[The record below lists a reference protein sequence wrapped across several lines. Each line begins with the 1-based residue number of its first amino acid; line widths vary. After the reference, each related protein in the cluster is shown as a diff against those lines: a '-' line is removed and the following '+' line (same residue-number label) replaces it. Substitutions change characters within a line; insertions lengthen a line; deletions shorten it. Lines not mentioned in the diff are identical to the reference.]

1 METLR
6 FLDLP
11 FSIRKLHF
19 MRLESISY
27 KSVLIFLIF
36 NIPISLRAQIFN
48 WGGGFGSYSS
58 ESANAIEVDGAGN
71 TYVVGKY
78 RNTVDFDPG
87 GGAFLMTAQGESDIF
102 ILKLDPNGQFLWSK
116 SIGGTSFD
124 YANDI
129 KIDGN
134 GDVFITGV
142 FRNTVDFDPGTS
154 THNLTSNGQYDVFVL
169 KMDQNGN
176 HIWSTSFG
184 GGGYDYG
191 NKIDVDS
198 FGNIWVIGS
207 FRNTVDFNAGAT
219 SNNKTSNGGEDIYVL
234 KLNFLGNFISVQTM
248 GGTGNDS
255 PTSLAID
262 PFGFLFVTGTFEET
276 ADFNP
281 SNTTTNLISNGL
293 TDLFLIKLNFSGGL
307 LFAKSIG
314 GIGNDGSRDIKIDQ
328 FSNLFLTGYFSET
341 TDFDPSINGTSNL
354 VSLGYEDA
362 FTLKLNNLGDF
373 IWARS
378 FGNNNFIRGNSI
390 NIDSDGNVF
399 TGGFFRGIC
408 DIDPGSN
415 VIPINS
421 NGYMD
426 IILQKLDQNGNYL
439 NAISLG
445 NSGDDQIIDMKI
457 VNNEFYICGTF
468 MDHVDFNPS
477 ILDHVMTSNGDEDA
491 FVLKFGM
498 ANCSNNATSP
508 LYLELNVDDQCQEIN
523 WELNASSGLTLYQ
536 GGPYDCDG
544 NGGGTQ
550 ANSTIRDTFYL
561 FPYECYDFVINDA
574 GGNGMSFG
582 SWQISDYNGDQIVH
596 GGGNFGSQS
605 LQSFFIE
612 NDISNMKENKNNR
625 SKLPYPNPAHI
636 NETIHIPVMKS
647 DFELYIVDV
656 YGKIIQT
663 HQAKYPE
670 NTIKNLTKGIYF
682 FTISNHQNL
691 SRNFKIIVQ

>member
-1 METLR
+1 MATLP
-6 FLDLP
+6 FPDLP
-11 FSIRKLHF
+11 FNIRKLHF
-19 MRLESISY
+19 MILE
-27 KSVLIFLIF
+27 LIRDKFILIYLIF
-36 NIPISLRAQIFN
+36 NLSISSPAQIFN
-48 WGGGFGSYSS
+48 WGGCFGSYSA

-71 TYVVGKY
+71 TYIVGKY

-87 GGAFLMTAQGESDIF
+87 AGAFLMTAQGESDIF
-102 ILKLDPNGQFLWSK
+102 ILKLDQNGQFLWSK

-124 YANDI
+124 YANDV

-134 GDVFITGV
+134 GDIFITGV

-154 THNLTSNGQYDVFVL
+154 THNLNSNGQYDVFVL
-169 KMDQNGN
+169 KMDQSGN
-176 HIWSTSFG
+176 YVWSTSFG

-191 NKIDVDS
+191 NKIDIDS

-207 FRNTVDFNAGAT
+207 FRNTVDFNPSGT

-255 PTSLAID
+255 PTSMAID

-281 SNTTTNLISNGL
+281 GNTTTNLISNGL

-314 GIGNDGSRDIKIDQ
+314 GTGNDGSTDIKIDP
-328 FSNLFLTGYFSET
+328 FSNLFITGYFSET
-341 TDFDPSINGTSNL
+341 TDFDPSNNGTSNL

-362 FTLKLNNLGDF
+362 FTLKLNNLGDL

-378 FGNNNFIRGNSI
+378 FGNNNFIRGNSV
-390 NIDSDGNVF
+390 NIDGDGNVF

-439 NAISLG
+439 NAIALG
-445 NSGDDQIIDMKI
+445 NSGDDQITDMKI

-468 MDHVDFNPS
+468 MDQVDFNPS
-477 ILDHVMTSNGDEDA
+477 ILDHVMTSNGDKDA
-491 FVLKFGM
+491 FVLKFGV

-523 WELNASSGLTLYQ
+523 WELNASSGLTLYH

-561 FPYECYDFVINDA
+561 FPYECYDFVLNDA
-574 GGNGMSFG
+574 GGNGMNSG
-582 SWQISDYNGDQIVH
+582 SWQISDYNGNQVIQ

-612 NDISNMKENKNNR
+612 NDISNFEKDRNDRYEF
-625 SKLPYPNPAHI
+625 PYPNPAHI
-636 NETIHIPVMKS
+636 NEPIHIPVMRS
-647 DFELYIVDV
+647 DHNLYIFDV
-656 YGKIIQT
+656 YGQIIQT
-663 HQAKYPE
+663 HQTTYPE
-670 NTIKNLTKGIYF
+670 NTIKNLSKGIYF
-682 FTISNHQNL
+682 FTISNHRNL

>member
-1 METLR
+1 MIFELN
-6 FLDLP
+6 
-11 FSIRKLHF
+11 K
-19 MRLESISY
+19 Y
-27 KSVLIFLIF
+27 KSILIVFIFIFLTKF
-36 NIPISLRAQIFN
+36 QCQTFN
-48 WGGGFGSYSS
+48 WCGGFGSYSS

-71 TYVVGKY
+71 TFIVGKY

-87 GGAFLMTAQGESDIF
+87 TGAFLMTAQGESDIF
-102 ILKLDPNGQFLWSK
+102 ILKLDQNGQFIWAK

-129 KIDGN
+129 KIDASGN
-134 GDVFITGV
+134 LYITGV

-169 KMDQNGN
+169 KMDQSGN
-176 HIWSTSFG
+176 HVWSTSFG
-184 GGGYDYG
+184 GGAYDYG
-191 NKIDVDS
+191 HKIDLDS

-207 FRNTVDFNAGAT
+207 FRNTVNFNPGTT
-219 SNNKTSNGGEDIYVL
+219 SNSKTSKGGEDIFVL

-255 PTSLAID
+255 PTSMAID

-314 GIGNDGSRDIKIDQ
+314 GTGNDGATDIKIDP

-341 TDFDPSINGTSNL
+341 TDFDPSNNGVFNL

-362 FTLKLNNLGDF
+362 FTIKLNNLGDF
-373 IWARS
+373 IWAKS
-378 FGNNNFIRGNSI
+378 FGNNNFIRGNSV
-390 NIDSDGNVF
+390 NIDGDGNVY

-408 DIDPGSN
+408 DIDPGPN

-426 IILQKLDQNGNYL
+426 IILQKLDQNGNFL

-468 MDHVDFNPS
+468 MDQVDFNPS

-491 FVLKFGM
+491 FVLKFGV

-523 WELNASSGLTLYQ
+523 WELNASSGLTLYH

-561 FPYECYDFVINDA
+561 FPFECYDFVLNDA
-574 GGNGMSFG
+574 GGNGMTSG
-582 SWQISDYNGDQIVH
+582 SWEISDYNGNQVIQ

-612 NDISNMKENKNNR
+612 NDISSIDESKIKNER
-625 SKLPYPNPAHI
+625 STLPYPNPCLE
-636 NETIHIPVMKS
+636 NEIIYVPILRT
-647 DFELYIVDV
+647 DNELNIYDLS
-656 YGKIIQT
+656 GKLIQNQKT
-663 HQAKYPE
+663 SYPE
-670 NTIKNLTKGIYF
+670 NKIRGLTKGIYF
-682 FTISNHQNL
+682 FSIQNNQKL
-691 SRNFKIIVQ
+691 KRKFKVIVN

>member
-1 METLR
+1 MATLR

-19 MRLESISY
+19 MRLESINY

-36 NIPISLRAQIFN
+36 NISINLRAQIFN

-58 ESANAIEVDGAGN
+58 ESANAVEVDGAGN

-78 RNTVDFDPG
+78 RNTVDFDPS

-102 ILKLDPNGQFLWSK
+102 ILKLDQNGQFLWSK

-134 GDVFITGV
+134 GDIFITGV
-142 FRNTVDFDPGTS
+142 FRNTVDFDPGIS

-169 KMDQNGN
+169 KMDQSGN

-184 GGGYDYG
+184 GGSYDYG

-207 FRNTVDFNAGAT
+207 FRNTVDFNASAT

-255 PTSLAID
+255 PTSMAID

-281 SNTTTNLISNGL
+281 GNTTTNLISNGL

-314 GIGNDGSRDIKIDQ
+314 GTGNDGSTDIKIDP
-328 FSNLFLTGYFSET
+328 FSNLFITGYFSET
-341 TDFDPSINGTSNL
+341 TDFDPSNNGTFNL

-362 FTLKLNNLGDF
+362 FTLKLNNLGDL

-378 FGNNNFIRGNSI
+378 FGNNNFIRGNSV
-390 NIDSDGNVF
+390 NIDGDGNVF

-408 DIDPGSN
+408 DIDPGPN

-445 NSGDDQIIDMKI
+445 NSGDDQITDMKI

-468 MDHVDFNPS
+468 MDQVDFNPS

-491 FVLKFGM
+491 FVLKFGV

-561 FPYECYDFVINDA
+561 FPYECYDFVLNDA
-574 GGNGMSFG
+574 GGNGMNSG
-582 SWQISDYNGDQIVH
+582 SWQISDYNGNQVIQ

-612 NDISNMKENKNNR
+612 NDISNFEEDKNDR
-625 SKLPYPNPAHI
+625 SEFPYPNPAHI
-636 NETIHIPVMKS
+636 NEPIHIPVLRS
-647 DFELYIVDV
+647 DFELFIVDI

-663 HQAKYPE
+663 HQATYPE

>member
-1 METLR
+1 MATLR

-19 MRLESISY
+19 IRLESINY

-36 NIPISLRAQIFN
+36 NISINLRAQIFN

-78 RNTVDFDPG
+78 RNTVDFDPS

-102 ILKLDPNGQFLWSK
+102 ILKLDQNGQFLWSK

-134 GDVFITGV
+134 GDIFITGV
-142 FRNTVDFDPGTS
+142 FRNTVDFDPGIS

-169 KMDQNGN
+169 KMDQSGN

-184 GGGYDYG
+184 GGSYDYG

-207 FRNTVDFNAGAT
+207 FRNTVDFNASAT

-255 PTSLAID
+255 PTSMAID

-281 SNTTTNLISNGL
+281 GNTTTNLISNGL

-314 GIGNDGSRDIKIDQ
+314 GTGNDGSTDIKIDP
-328 FSNLFLTGYFSET
+328 FSNLFITGYFSET
-341 TDFDPSINGTSNL
+341 TDFDPNNNGTFNL

-362 FTLKLNNLGDF
+362 FTLKLNNLGDL

-378 FGNNNFIRGNSI
+378 FGNNNFIRGNSV
-390 NIDSDGNVF
+390 NIDGDGNVF

-445 NSGDDQIIDMKI
+445 NSGDDQITDMKI

-468 MDHVDFNPS
+468 MDQVDFNPS

-491 FVLKFGM
+491 FVLKFGV

-561 FPYECYDFVINDA
+561 FPYECYDFVLNDA
-574 GGNGMSFG
+574 GGNGMNSG
-582 SWQISDYNGDQIVH
+582 SWQISDYNGNQVIQ

-612 NDISNMKENKNNR
+612 NDISNLEENKNNR
-625 SKLPYPNPAHI
+625 SKHPYPNPAHI
-636 NETIHIPVMKS
+636 TETIHIPVMKS
-647 DFELYIVDV
+647 DFELFIVDI

-663 HQAKYPE
+663 HQATYPE

>member
-1 METLR
+1 
-6 FLDLP
+6 
-11 FSIRKLHF
+11 
-19 MRLESISY
+19 
-27 KSVLIFLIF
+27 
-36 NIPISLRAQIFN
+36 
-48 WGGGFGSYSS
+48 
-58 ESANAIEVDGAGN
+58 
-71 TYVVGKY
+71 
-78 RNTVDFDPG
+78 
-87 GGAFLMTAQGESDIF
+87 
-102 ILKLDPNGQFLWSK
+102 
-116 SIGGTSFD
+116 
-124 YANDI
+124 
-129 KIDGN
+129 
-134 GDVFITGV
+134 
-142 FRNTVDFDPGTS
+142 
-154 THNLTSNGQYDVFVL
+154 
-169 KMDQNGN
+169 MDQNGN
-176 HIWSTSFG
+176 HVWSTSFG

-207 FRNTVDFNAGAT
+207 FRNTVDFNASAA

-255 PTSLAID
+255 PTSMAID

-281 SNTTTNLISNGL
+281 GNTTTNLISNGL

-314 GIGNDGSRDIKIDQ
+314 GTGNDGSMDIKIDL
-328 FSNLFLTGYFSET
+328 FSNLYLTGYFSET
-341 TDFDPSINGTSNL
+341 TDFDPSNNGTSNL

-373 IWARS
+373 IWAKS
-378 FGNNNFIRGNSI
+378 FGNNNFIRGNSV
-390 NIDSDGNVF
+390 NIDGDGNVF

-439 NAISLG
+439 NAITLG

-468 MDHVDFNPS
+468 MDQVDFNPS

-491 FVLKFGM
+491 FVLKFGV

-561 FPYECYDFVINDA
+561 FPYECYDFVLNDA
-574 GGNGMSFG
+574 GGNGISSG
-582 SWQISDYNGDQIVH
+582 SWQISDYNGNQVIQ

-612 NDISNMKENKNNR
+612 NDISNLEKDKNENNR
-625 SKLPYPNPAHI
+625 AAPPYPNPALI
-636 NETIHIPVMKS
+636 NETIHIPVLRS
-647 DFELYIVDV
+647 DFELTIIDV

-663 HQAKYPE
+663 HQSAFPE
-670 NTIKNLTKGIYF
+670 NNINNLSKGVYF
-682 FTISNHQNL
+682 ITISNHQNL